1 MIESLLVFTFLD
13 VIVIAFIV
21 TLIIIGYLQLTI
33 HKYRLKMKQVKQ
45 ECLLLN
51 QKLAI
56 KEEKIK
62 ELLSYKNKQL
72 SLNEEI
78 LNKLK
83 NEINATD
90 PSSEAQKLC
99 LSSAQLQFQVAYEKR
114 LVGAPQK
121 TKDINHSFESKLEI
135 LYPELTLYEREV
147 CTLFSLRLSAKE
159 IMKIRNLSLDTIQ
172 LLREQIR
179 EKMSIPQG
187 IKLEKFIQE
196 LA

>member
-1 MIESLLVFTFLD
+1 MIISLLAFT
-13 VIVIAFIV
+13 VIVLVIALV
-21 TLIIIGYLQLTI
+21 TIGYLKYKNY
-33 HKYRLKMKQVKQ
+33 KYRIDVKHAKHNN
-45 ECLLLN
+45 LILD
-51 QKLAI
+51 QKLAV

-62 ELLSYKNKQL
+62 ELLSNKNKQL

-99 LSSAQLQFQVAYEKR
+99 LLTAQLQFQVAYEKR
-114 LVGAPQK
+114 LTQEPQK
-121 TKDINHSFESKLEI
+121 TTDINHSFESKLEI

-159 IMKIRNLSLDTIQ
+159 IMKIRNLSMDAIQ

>member
-1 MIESLLVFTFLD
+1 MIESLLAFTVTVL
-13 VIVIAFIV
+13 VIA
-21 TLIIIGYLQLTI
+21 LIIIGYLKYKNY
-33 HKYRLKMKQVKQ
+33 KYRIDVKRVKHDN
-45 ECLLLN
+45 LILD

-56 KEEKIK
+56 KEEEIK
-62 ELLSYKNKQL
+62 ELLFDKNQQL
-72 SLNEEI
+72 LLNENI
-78 LNKLK
+78 IRKLK
-83 NEINATD
+83 SEVIAKNTSE
-90 PSSEAQKLC
+90 EAQKLC
-99 LSSAQLQFQVAYEKR
+99 LLTAQLQFQIAYEKR
-114 LVGAPQK
+114 LTAALQK
-121 TKDINHSFESKLEI
+121 TTDINHSFEIKLEI

-159 IMKIRNLSLDTIQ
+159 IMKIRNLSMDAIQ